1 MGKASRFLNV
11 RVGKAEV
18 GRRRRNALSKRAG
31 KTNLP
36 SIPHFVDNCD
46 WWTANVAV
54 SEDKSEMYRKLMWI
68 VCCLAVGIAL
78 LKCSSRQTGAMVG
91 QEAPGFRLPSLDG
104 RQVSLSDLRGK
115 IVLLDFWATWCGPC
129 RLSMPQLESL
139 QQEYAQSMVLL
150 AINLQ
155 ETPEEV
161 RGYAHSRNL
170 KSMVLLDS
178 DGTVGSAYKSRS
190 IPMQVL
196 IDQEGVVR
204 HVQIGYSSR
213 MGDQL
218 KEEINKLL
226 P

>member
-1 MGKASRFLNV
+1 
-11 RVGKAEV
+11 
-18 GRRRRNALSKRAG
+18 
-31 KTNLP
+31 
-36 SIPHFVDNCD
+36 
-46 WWTANVAV
+46 
-54 SEDKSEMYRKLMWI
+54 
-68 VCCLAVGIAL
+68 
-78 LKCSSRQTGAMVG
+78 MVG

-139 QQEYAQSMVLL
+139 QQEYAQNMVLL

-161 RGYAHSRNL
+161 RSYTHSRNL
-170 KSMVLLDS
+170 KSMVLLDR
-178 DGTVGSAYKSRS
+178 DGTVGSMYKSRS
-190 IPMQVL
+190 IPMQVM

-204 HVQIGYSSR
+204 HVQVGYSSR
-213 MGDQL
+213 MADQL

>member
-1 MGKASRFLNV
+1 MHPLPDMPN
-11 RVGKAEV
+11 
-18 GRRRRNALSKRAG
+18 RRTL

-36 SIPHFVDNCD
+36 SIPHFMDNCD
-46 WWTANVAV
+46 RRMVNVADQ
-54 SEDKSEMYRKLMWI
+54 EDKSEMHRKLIWV
-68 VCCLAVGIAL
+68 VCCFALGITF
-78 LKCSSRQTGAMVG
+78 LKCSGRQSGTQVG
-91 QEAPGFRLPSLDG
+91 QEAPGFRLTSLDG

-115 IVLLDFWATWCGPC
+115 IVLLDFWATWCSPC

-139 QQEYAQSMVLL
+139 QQEYAQNMVLL

-155 ETPEEV
+155 ESLETV

-170 KSMVLLDS
+170 KSVVLLDS
-178 DGTVGSAYKSRS
+178 DGTVGSTYKSQQ

-204 HVQIGYSSR
+204 HVQVGYSSR
-213 MGDQL
+213 MGEQL